1 MPSPAR
7 RSQKRDEVIAID
19 LGARV
24 TKAVR
29 LRARGTE
36 IVLVNYALL
45 ELEEAERIPARDVLA
60 EHLRKVVRSLGANVR
75 RVVLSLGSSKSLLTH
90 LDLPGAS
97 PSDLRRMIRLSP
109 RNYLQRDVED
119 HLFDC
124 HVGNGSREPGT
135 EHVSRT
141 RRKAKV
147 LVGGARQS
155 EVGDLLMAAHDAG
168 LTVEC
173 ITLSQVAIANAFRAR
188 PEEKGEVVALLDIG
202 FATTTINIM
211 MAGDLVFTR
220 VINFGAERFSD
231 AVSQSA
237 KLRLPDSG
245 EGDGP
250 AQDEMQTRL
259 QRAILLLAR
268 EVDASIGFFVSQH
281 EATLSRILVSG
292 GSARSQ
298 FILQTLEAELGLP
311 CESWGPAGFL
321 KIELPEGRRLELEYE
336 APQLLVAAGAGLS
349 ALTSGLISINL
360 LAEEL
365 ETAEWRRQ
373 DPVRRGLWVS
383 GLLVGLM
390 LVWGGVLGYRL
401 WQSGKR
407 AVELEAKL
415 KVMQETPGESIH
427 SIQLINEMKGRIRA
441 LDRHGQERM
450 LWTPILN
457 ALQFTTVEDI
467 EFHKLAISLTLTK
480 PPPMA
485 AAPAT
490 RSPAPPATRT
500 PGQPAVKPKPPPPVT
515 EKVVLSVQGK
525 NYGDIRDRR
534 IDRLIEEIVRNPYFK
549 ERLRAELPVQ
559 LKDLEQRQVDP
570 GDPNRSFELFTIE
583 CYFAERVLKNE

>member
-1 MPSPAR
+1 MPRFAR

-29 LRARGTE
+29 LRADGTDV
-36 IVLVNYALL
+36 VLVNYAFL
-45 ELEEAERIPARDVLA
+45 ELEEAERVPSRDVLA
-60 EHLRKVVRSLGANVR
+60 EHLRKVVRLVGANVR
-75 RVVLSLGSSKSLLTH
+75 RAVLSLGSSRSLLTH

-109 RNYLQRDVED
+109 KNYLQRDIED

-124 HVGNGSREPGT
+124 FVSNGRGESGT

-155 EVGDLLMAAHDAG
+155 EVENLSLAAHDAG
-168 LTVEC
+168 LFVER
-173 ITLSQVAIANAFRAR
+173 ITLSQVAIANAFLKR
-188 PEEKGEVVALLDIG
+188 PEERGEVVALLDIG
-202 FATTTINIM
+202 FATTSINIM
-211 MAGDLVFTR
+211 MAGELVFTR

-231 AVSQSA
+231 VVAQSA
-237 KLRLPDSG
+237 KLRLPDPS
-245 EGDGP
+245 EADGP
-250 AQDEMQTRL
+250 ATDEMQTRL

-281 EATLSRILVSG
+281 EATISRILVSG

-321 KIELPEGRRLELEYE
+321 KVELPEERRQELEYE
-336 APQLLVAAGAGLS
+336 APQLLVAVGAGLS
-349 ALTSGLISINL
+349 ALTRGLISINL
-360 LAEEL
+360 LAEEQ
-365 ETAEWRRQ
+365 ETAEWRRH
-373 DPVRRGLWVS
+373 DPVRRGFWGA
-383 GLLVGLM
+383 GLAVGLM
-390 LVWGGVLGYRL
+390 LIWGAVLGYQL
-401 WQSGKR
+401 WQSSKR
-407 AVELEAKL
+407 AVQLEARL
-415 KVMQETPGESIH
+415 KALQDTPGESINN
-427 SIQLINEMKGRIRA
+427 IQRINEMGNRIRA

-467 EFHKLAISLTLTK
+467 EFHKLVVSLTLTK
-480 PPPMA
+480 PPPVA

-490 RSPAPPATRT
+490 RTPVPPATRT
-500 PGQPAVKPKPPPPVT
+500 LGPPAAVKPKPPPPVT
-515 EKVVLSVQGK
+515 EKVVISIQGK
-525 NYGDIRDRR
+525 NYGDPKQ
-534 IDRLIEEIVRNPYFK
+534 IDRLIEEIVRNPYFR
-549 ERLRAELPVQ
+549 ERLRADQPPVL
-559 LKDLEQRQVDP
+559 LKDMQPRQVDP
-570 GDPNRSFELFTIE
+570 GNPNRTFALFTIE
-583 CYFAERVLKNE
+583 CYCTERVLKHE